1 MIAAL
6 VSATAAIASQYAVIA
21 SQKFSPDGGGGAP
34 PSAPMGLNGNGFN
47 APSIQPPTNTSGLIQ
62 EGTDFK
68 VYVVESD
75 ITNTQQGVQ
84 QNKKKA
90 LITI

>member
-1 MIAAL
+1 MVAAL

-21 SQKFSPDGGGGAP
+21 SQKFSPDTGGGTP

-47 APSIQPPTNTSGLIQ
+47 APSLQPVNTSGFIQ